1 MVTDEIVLWQFIR
14 GLRPDLRKEVLKDT
28 NLTTVSDAII
38 IAERSEAANKF
49 AENFGNYK
57 VKNK

>member
-1 MVTDEIVLWQFIR
+1 MLWQFIR

-28 NLTTVSDAII
+28 NLTVVSDAII
-38 IAERSEAANKF
+38 IAERCEAANKF
-49 AENFGNYK
+49 AENFDNFK